1 MVAQISQST
10 LQGSTLFFSSSI
22 SSKTQLK
29 RLSAYYGRDFYKVIF
44 SLGVKN
50 LYQQGP
56 QYYGPELYVT
66 AELPI
71 TPCVTMMLSDC
82 TKSIFFPHTEYRV
95 QSTVHE

>member
-10 LQGSTLFFSSSI
+10 LQGSTLFFSSS
-22 SSKTQLK
+22 QLK